1 MKDLNIINAEQLVK
15 TEIDAAYK
23 LDTKAVAIGT
33 QVKAYDTKQGQLRTK
48 VRKSLATLSLDG
60 KSQADLATL
69 ELLMNYFKVNKQAK
83 PMKTLKSTIEW
94 CYADLVNDKTETYF
108 TSESRKS
115 MKNVTLNDNTP
126 CVMSKVLPAK
136 GGNSKPEL
144 GELNTVLELVN
155 KNDIVLNLSVA
166 ESELFITK
174 NVSTFERFCEIDKSN
189 ALVIT
194 KSEFDYY
201 FDNVVN
207 DFRKELEK
215 ARLIATKPVKQQSN
229 SK

>member
-1 MKDLNIINAEQLVK
+1 MKDLNTINAEQLVK
-15 TEIDAAYK
+15 TEIEKAYK
-23 LDTKAVAIGT
+23 LDKNAVSIGT

-48 VRKSLATLSLDG
+48 VRKSLAKLSEDG
-60 KSQADLATL
+60 KSQADLYTL
-69 ELLMNYFKVNKQAK
+69 ELLMNYFKVNKK
-83 PMKTLKSTIEW
+83 DKLMKTLKSTIEW
-94 CYADLVNDKTETYF
+94 AYSDLVKDSTEKFF
-108 TSESRKS
+108 TKENRKS

-136 GGNSKPEL
+136 GGNYSKE
-144 GELNTVLELVN
+144 GVLNTVLELVN
-155 KNDIVLNLSVA
+155 KNDIVLNLSIA

-174 NVSTFERFCEIDKSN
+174 NVSLFERFCEIDKKN

-201 FDNVVN
+201 FDNVIT

-215 ARLIATKPVKQQSN
+215 ARLVATIPVKKQGN
-229 SK
+229 AD

>member
-15 TEIDAAYK
+15 TEIEKAYK
-23 LDTKAVAIGT
+23 LDKKAVSIGT

-94 CYADLVNDKTETYF
+94 CYADLVKDTTETYF
-108 TSESRKS
+108 TNESRKS

-126 CVMSKVLPAK
+126 CVMSHSMHNRVIPAM
-136 GGNSKPEL
+136 
-144 GELNTVLELVN
+144 ELVR
-155 KNDIVLNLSVA
+155 D
-166 ESELFITK
+166 
-174 NVSTFERFCEIDKSN
+174 
-189 ALVIT
+189 
-194 KSEFDYY
+194 
-201 FDNVVN
+201 
-207 DFRKELEK
+207 
-215 ARLIATKPVKQQSN
+215 
-229 SK
+229 

>member
-1 MKDLNIINAEQLVK
+1 MKDLNIINVEQLVK

-23 LDTKAVAIGT
+23 LDKKAVAIGT

-94 CYADLVNDKTETYF
+94 CYADLVKDTDEPYF
-108 TSESRKS
+108 TNENRKS

-126 CVMSKVLPAK
+126 CVLSEVLPAK
-136 GGNSKPEL
+136 GGKKAKL

-174 NVSTFERFCEIDKSN
+174 NVSTFERFCEIDKNN

>member
-1 MKDLNIINAEQLVK
+1 
-15 TEIDAAYK
+15 
-23 LDTKAVAIGT
+23 
-33 QVKAYDTKQGQLRTK
+33 
-48 VRKSLATLSLDG
+48 
-60 KSQADLATL
+60 
-69 ELLMNYFKVNKQAK
+69 
-83 PMKTLKSTIEW
+83 
-94 CYADLVNDKTETYF
+94 
-108 TSESRKS
+108 

-136 GGNSKPEL
+136 GGNSKPEI

-174 NVSTFERFCEIDKSN
+174 NVSTFDRFCEIDKSN

-201 FDNVVN
+201 FDNVVS

>member
-23 LDTKAVAIGT
+23 LDKKAVAIGT

-94 CYADLVNDKTETYF
+94 CYADLVKDTTETYF
-108 TSESRKS
+108 TKENRKS

-126 CVMSKVLPAK
+126 CVMSEVLPAK
-136 GGNSKPEL
+136 GGNSKPEV

-155 KNDIVLNLSVA
+155 KNDIVLNLSIA

-174 NVSTFERFCEIDKSN
+174 NVSLFDRFCEIDKSN
-189 ALVIT
+189 ALVIS

-207 DFRKELEK
+207 DLRKELEK
-215 ARLIATKPVKQQSN
+215 ARLIATKPVKKQSN
-229 SK
+229 TK